1 MPRKTKTTDNL
12 KQNKD
17 KKSTKTKQEKK
28 VKDDRMIAD
37 YFRELK
43 KYYEKYGKDTILLW
57 QCGSFYE
64 VYAIEHPETKERLLS
79 RFDDYLEITHMNCAN
94 KNLTYEHDGIK
105 MPVKMAGFTAEDYYL
120 TKYSTILVN
129 EGFTVPV
136 WHENGT
142 IGKKKTRK
150 ELHVF
155 SPGTNFN
162 VHEKKEETNTATRT
176 TKKRKTDGNG
186 PN

>member
-1 MPRKTKTTDNL
+1 MPRKNKTDNNQ
-12 KQNKD
+12 KKNKD
-17 KKSTKTKQEKK
+17 KKSKKTKKPTKVANLKNKSKKVSNIKNKSTKKKQEKK

-43 KYYEKYGKDTILLW
+43 KYYQKYGEATILLW

-94 KNLTYEHDGIK
+94 KNLTYEQNGIK

-136 WHENGT
+136 WHEN
-142 IGKKKTRK
+142 
-150 ELHVF
+150 
-155 SPGTNFN
+155 
-162 VHEKKEETNTATRT
+162 
-176 TKKRKTDGNG
+176 
-186 PN
+186 